1 MEIDLQNL
9 SVDEIFAL
17 LIALGLLLLFLGIL
31 IYFLYL
37 KPKKD
42 REERERKRREEE
54 ARKKTKPKE
63 VDERIKKN
71 QKYWKEVAE
80 YMNIIDEVNK
90 KE

>member
-1 MEIDLQNL
+1 MNIDLESL
-9 SVDEIFAL
+9 TVDEIFSF
-17 LIALGLLLLFLGIL
+17 LIAIGLFLLFLGIL